1 MRVIPVDK
9 AVDIIQ
15 DGDSIL
21 IGGSGGGH
29 AVAESLIV
37 ALERRY
43 LDTGVPKDISILHPV
58 GIGDGIDQGVNHLA
72 HRGLLKR
79 IVAGAF
85 VNSPAIACLMKK
97 GSFLISCQSI

>member
-1 MRVIPVDK
+1 MQVIPVDK
-9 AVDIIQ
+9 AVAIIQ

-21 IGGSGGGH
+21 IGGSRGWY
-29 AVAESLIV
+29 AVAESLIID
-37 ALERRY
+37 LERRY

-79 IVAGAF
+79 IVTA
-85 VNSPAIACLMKK
+85 
-97 GSFLISCQSI
+97 SF